1 MAPFKSSKGR
11 SLGKLL
17 GGYKS
22 SDIGKS
28 FGSGAPAGGFVA
40 SGGNVSDDVNAGKRF
55 HVFNS
60 APGAPQPFTV
70 ALGARNA
77 HFILVAGGG
86 SGCGGYGGGGGG
98 GGVAYSESF
107 PLEPGEYTAV
117 IGAGGAAPSN
127 GHGAGN
133 TGSDSTFTID
143 SNGIM
148 VTAKGGG
155 GGGLGNAAGATGGC
169 AGGGGS
175 ANPGGQSNQH
185 SQNTNIP
192 WITNYGN
199 HGGRAPSTSPGW
211 THGGGGGAG
220 EVGQSSSSN
229 TVCARG
235 GEGLGPPTWSWL
247 PTSYGHNGYFAGGGG
262 GSGYSTSSTNAAGS
276 PDGTGGAAGVIG
288 SSNTPGVSGV
298 ANTGGGG
305 GGAGTP
311 GPGQPYDTAGG
322 AGAGGALIIAYDL

>member
-1 MAPFKSSKGR
+1 MAPFKSSAGR

-17 GGYKS
+17 EGYKS
-22 SDIGKS
+22 STIGQG
-28 FGSGAPAGGFVA
+28 FGSG
-40 SGGNVSDDVNAGKRF
+40 SGGGAFLATGGTETVADGKRF
-55 HVFNS
+55 HVYNS
-60 APGAPQPFTV
+60 LPGSAQTFV
-70 ALGARNA
+70 VLGGEKEVN
-77 HFILVAGGG
+77 FILVAGGG

-98 GGVAYSESF
+98 GGIVYSDALPVSA
-107 PLEPGEYTAV
+107 GTYTCV
-117 IGAGGAAPSN
+117 IGAGGASPEANHRS
-127 GHGAGN
+127 GN
-133 TGSDSTFTID
+133 TGADSSFTGLNLNI
-143 SNGIM
+143 S
-148 VTAKGGG
+148 AKGGG
-155 GGGLGNAAGATGGC
+155 GGGLGNAAGATGGNG
-169 AGGGGS
+169 GGGGS